1 MTSPSQVATDA
12 RRLKQSDDRLRMPL
26 RAVVDRPLPDLDAV
40 QVEMALTPGT
50 SRLNVRHPYV
60 GPNSWIRVM
69 PESGT
74 MALTM
79 QRGDDIREEIFG
91 YVAPKPNTRIRQYK
105 EGLYLYRPLDSGELE
120 LMSSGR
126 AYAFFGGRGDIELR
140 GGAIRHDLMQ
150 SNLEM
155 RSIAPTYNRRLHMA
169 VPSTLGH
176 EERFGVVKRPDV
188 QKPNLIHKYIRQPD
202 NTFSIEYS
210 RWLSTTTGTALMELQ
225 EGHVVDAGGQFV
237 KQASTNKTLRSHK
250 SWFHKSQGSLM
261 FQVDEEL
268 NVLFSNASKA
278 SETKADLGA
287 KNVLKLTAQD
297 IKATFTKT
305 GTMTYGNSYALRTKT
320 VNVDATTSYTLKT
333 LKARINTLDTGF
345 GPAPV
350 IPIALAPPTMQA
362 VGTITGAM
370 QGFLQAVATAFAT
383 PFPPVAAAAGVAGA
397 AMAQAAAGVAK
408 IPSAQVKTSG

>member
-1 MTSPSQVATDA
+1 MTSPAQIATEA
-12 RRLKQSDDRLRMPL
+12 RRLKQSDDRTRMPL
-26 RAVVDRPLPDLDAV
+26 RAIVDRPLPDLDAV

-50 SRLNVRHPYV
+50 TRLNVRHPYI

-91 YVAPKPNTRIRQYK
+91 YIAPKPNTRIRQYK
-105 EGLYLYRPLDSGELE
+105 EGLLLYRPLDSGELE

-150 SNLEM
+150 SNLEIK
-155 RSIAPTYNRRLHMA
+155 SIAPTHNRRLHMA
-169 VPSTLGH
+169 TAATLGH
-176 EERFGVVKRPDV
+176 EERFGVVKRPDI
-188 QKPNLIHKYIRQPD
+188 QKPNLLQKYIRQPD
-202 NTFSIEYS
+202 DTFSIEYS

-225 EGHVVDAGGQFV
+225 EGHVVDVTGQFV

-250 SWFHKSQGSLM
+250 SWFHKSKGNLT

-268 NVLFSNASKA
+268 NVLFDNASKA
-278 SETKADLGA
+278 SETKVDLGT

-305 GTMTYGNSYALRTKT
+305 GTMVYGSSYALRTKT

-333 LKARINTLDTGF
+333 LQARLNAPDVGF
-345 GPAPV
+345 GSAPV
-350 IPIALAPPTMQA
+350 IPIALAPPTVQA
-362 VGTITGAM
+362 VSTIAGVM
-370 QGFLQAVATAFAT
+370 QGVMQTMSTAFAT
-383 PFPPVAAAAGVAGA
+383 TVPTVAAAAGAAGA
-397 AMAQAAAGVAK
+397 ALAQAAAAAAQ
-408 IPSAQVKTSG
+408 IPSTQVKASG

>member
-1 MTSPSQVATDA
+1 MTSPTQTATDA
-12 RRLKQSDDRLRMPL
+12 RRLKQSDDRTRMPL
-26 RAVVDRPLPDLDAV
+26 RAVVGRPLPDLDAV
-40 QVEMALTPGT
+40 QMELALTPGAT
-50 SRLNVRHPYV
+50 RLNVRHPYI

-69 PESGT
+69 PERGT

-91 YVAPKPNTRIRQYK
+91 YIAPQAHIRIRQYK
-105 EGLYLYRPLDSGELE
+105 EGLRLYRPLDSGELE

-150 SNLEM
+150 SNLEI
-155 RSIAPTYNRRLHMA
+155 RSIAPTHNRRLHKASSA
-169 VPSTLGH
+169 VVGH
-176 EERFGVVKRPDV
+176 EERFGAVKRPDT
-188 QKPNLIHKYIRQPD
+188 QKPNLLQKYVRQSD

-225 EGHVVDAGGQFV
+225 EGHVVDTAGQFV

-250 SWFHKSQGSLM
+250 GWFHKQSGHLM

-268 NVLFSNASKA
+268 NVLLSNASQA
-278 SETKADLGA
+278 TETKVELGA

-305 GTMTYGNSYALRTKT
+305 GTMIYGNSYALRTKA

-333 LKARINTLDTGF
+333 LKAHINSADVGF
-345 GPAPV
+345 GAVPV
-350 IPIALAPPTMQA
+350 LPIALAVPTAQA
-362 VGTITGAM
+362 IAITANVM
-370 QGFLQAVATAFAT
+370 QGFVQTVGNALAVA
-383 PFPPVAAAAGVAGA
+383 FPPVAVAAQTAAAAL
-397 AMAQAAAGVAK
+397 AQATATTMK
-408 IPSAQVKTSG
+408 IPSTQVKASG